1 MGLKL
6 KTASGGGG
14 PEISK
19 GTCFV
24 FPLAVSPSYL
34 RIILTPLSSSG
45 LEPDV
50 LENSMF
56 IQTEVT
62 PNPASLKFLPGR
74 PVMMLGTL
82 DIRSTEGA
90 SQSPLAQALFAI
102 DGISGVFFGSDF
114 ISVTKSGGDWQQLK
128 PVVLGAIMEHFLSGE
143 PLLNSETGLPVQGDS
158 QADSEEFFAEG
169 DADTVA
175 AIKKLLESH
184 IRPAVANDGGD
195 IKFRGFRDGTVYLAM
210 KGACSG
216 CPSST
221 ATLRHGIQNLLKHY
235 VPDVQAVEQ
244 I

>member
-1 MGLKL
+1 
-6 KTASGGGG
+6 
-14 PEISK
+14 
-19 GTCFV
+19 
-24 FPLAVSPSYL
+24 
-34 RIILTPLSSSG
+34 
-45 LEPDV
+45 
-50 LENSMF
+50 MF
-56 IQTEVT
+56 IETEVT
-62 PNPASLKFLPGR
+62 PNPATLKFLPGR
-74 PVMMLGTL
+74 PVMTLGTL
-82 DIRSTEGA
+82 DIRSEEGA
-90 SQSPLAQALFAI
+90 SQSPLARALFSI

-114 ISVTKSGGDWQQLK
+114 ISVTKSGAGWQELK
-128 PVVLGAIMEHFLSGE
+128 PVVLGAIMEHFISGA
-143 PLLNSETGLPVQGDS
+143 PLLNIETGLAAQGGS
-158 QADSEEFFAEG
+158 QEDSEEFFNAE

-175 AIKKLLESH
+175 EIKKLLETH